1 MLNRI
6 LGALHDYALAFNQH
20 EGKYSFISENIS
32 ELTGYSVSDFEH
44 DTELMN
50 KLIDPRDKEQ
60 FSNIFNNPAAG
71 NHIDLTY
78 RITTKSGALKWVT
91 EKRSVFTNESNCTIV
106 LSVIRDIQRQ
116 DNEKYNQEES
126 INGYRILFDH
136 NPSPMWI
143 FDVATLRILKVN
155 NAAIKTY
162 GYTEQEFLTMTI
174 MDLRLAAYREKLEA
188 FMADNRIVSGQ
199 HHSFSNSGVWK
210 HTGKNGQPIY
220 AEIHG
225 DSIYYKNHDCRII
238 VANNITQKV
247 YYQEQ
252 VKLRE
257 QFLNSL
263 IDSQTNF
270 LIRLDINGRFTFVN
284 KQFLNVFKYK
294 NNELLGQ
301 HFKFTII
308 PEETELCEAAFLNCI
323 TNIGKVT
330 HLVHKKKDK
339 SGVLYDTEWEFIA
352 ITDEEGNVTEVQGIG
367 RDITES
373 VKTNRAIVEQNEKLQ
388 NIASLSSH
396 ELRRPVATM
405 LGLLNI
411 FDRNNFYNPDNREI
425 IEHLL
430 EVGTEIDNV
439 IREIVQHTFTDKMGN

>member
-1 MLNRI
+1 VS
-6 LGALHDYALAFNQH
+6 
-20 EGKYSFISENIS
+20 KNIS
-32 ELTGYSVSDFEH
+32 ELTGYNAADFEN
-44 DTELMN
+44 DIELMN

-60 FSNIFNNPAAG
+60 FSNIFNNPSEG

-78 RITTKSGALKWVT
+78 RITTKSGVLKWVG
-91 EKRSVFTNESNCTIV
+91 EKRSIFTDESNCTIV
-106 LSVIRDIQRQ
+106 LSVLTDIQRQ
-116 DNEKYNQEES
+116 DDARYNQEES

-143 FDVATLRILKVN
+143 FEMATLRILKVN

-174 MDLRLAAYREKLEA
+174 MDLRLASYRETLEV
-188 FMADNRIVSGQ
+188 FMANKGIVSGQ
-199 HHSFSNSGVWK
+199 PHSFSNSGVWK

-225 DSIYYKNHDCRII
+225 DSINYKNHDCRII
-238 VANNITQKV
+238 VANNITQKI

-270 LIRLDINGRFTFVN
+270 LIRLDINGNFTFVN
-284 KQFLNVFKYK
+284 KQFLNVFRFK
-294 NNELLGQ
+294 NSELLGQ
-301 HFKFTII
+301 HFTCTTI
-308 PEETELCEAAFLNCI
+308 PEEEELCEAAFINCI
-323 TNIGKVT
+323 TNVGQVT
-330 HLVHKKKDK
+330 NLVHKKKDK
-339 SGVLYDTEWEFIA
+339 LGALYDTEWEFIA

-367 RDITES
+367 RDITEL

-388 NIASLSSH
+388 NIASISSH

-411 FDRNNFYNPDNREI
+411 FDRNNFYNPDNREV

-439 IREIVQHTFTDKMGN
+439 IREIVQHTFTDKIGN